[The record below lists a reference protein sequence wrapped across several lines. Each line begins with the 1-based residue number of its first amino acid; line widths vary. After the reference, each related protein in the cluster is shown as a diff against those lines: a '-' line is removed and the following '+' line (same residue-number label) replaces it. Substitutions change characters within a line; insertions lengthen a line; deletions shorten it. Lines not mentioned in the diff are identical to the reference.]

1 MEIINNVYQ
10 LNCSK
15 GSHVFLI
22 KTAENILIDTGIPG
36 FSEQIL
42 DEINNLGVAANDLH
56 KILLTHHDIDHIGN
70 VGKLQTQT
78 GAEVWAP
85 KADIP
90 YILGDKNREGIKWLV
105 QKFNRE
111 PKPVNL
117 NGYSTN
123 QTFGEVQI
131 FPAPGHTP
139 GHSII
144 LYRNVL
150 FVADLFKTKGREI
163 TQLPRVMNR
172 DHQQASKAVAILKD
186 LNYDWICPSHG
197 NPIQRGAEI
206 KGFLSRFSYND

>member
-10 LNCSK
+10 LNSTK

-22 KTAENILIDTGIPG
+22 RGDENILIDTGMPG
-36 FSEQIL
+36 SSKRML
-42 DEINNLGVAANDLH
+42 KEINSLGVATKDLQ

-70 VGKLQTQT
+70 VGKLQEKT

-85 KADIP
+85 EADIP
-90 YILGDKNREGIKWLV
+90 YIMGDKNREGIKRLV

-111 PKPVNL
+111 PKPVNI
-117 NGYSTN
+117 NGYEKD
-123 QTFGEVQI
+123 QTFGEIQI
-131 FPAPGHTP
+131 IPAPGHTP

-150 FVADLFKTKGREI
+150 FVADLFKTKGSEI
-163 TQLPRVMNR
+163 SQLPRVMNR
-172 DHQQASKAVAILKD
+172 DHQEASKAAAILKD

-206 KGFLSRFSYND
+206 EQFLSRFS

>member
-10 LNCSK
+10 LNSTK

-22 KTAENILIDTGIPG
+22 KGDENILIDTGMPG
-36 FSEQIL
+36 SSTRML
-42 DEINNLGVAANDLH
+42 KEINSLGVATKDLQ

-70 VGKLQTQT
+70 VGKLQEKT

-85 KADIP
+85 EADIP
-90 YILGDKNREGIKWLV
+90 YIMGDKNREGIKRLV
-105 QKFNRE
+105 QKFNWE
-111 PKPVNL
+111 PKPVNI
-117 NGYSTN
+117 NGYEKD
-123 QTFGEVQI
+123 QKFGEIQI
-131 FPAPGHTP
+131 IPAPGHTP

-150 FVADLFKTKGREI
+150 FVADLFKTKGSEI
-163 TQLPRVMNR
+163 SQLPRVMNR
-172 DHQQASKAVAILKD
+172 DHQEASKAAAILKD

-206 KGFLSRFSYND
+206 EQFLSRFS